1 MGIFCMIY
9 IQEIRLWI
17 LVKNNSNSMI
27 VSLATNRD
35 RMDFDQYAVELQDK
49 IKKIT
54 N

>member
-1 MGIFCMIY
+1 MIY

-17 LVKNNSNSMI
+17 LVKKGSNSLI

-35 RMDFDQYAVELQDK
+35 RMDFDQYAIELKDN
-49 IKKIT
+49 IKKMT

>member
-1 MGIFCMIY
+1 MIY

-17 LVKNNSNSMI
+17 FIKDGSKSLI

-35 RMDFDQYAVELQDK
+35 RMDFDRYAIGLKEK
-49 IKKIT
+49 IKKLT